1 MGKTIRLTEEQIRRF
16 FGEGFGRRLLGEGA
30 DVITNDSP
38 GHATYTGNLNRAR
51 FDYTGGKDSDLT
63 TAAKANKQQLGNSRM
78 SKNTVSDIL
87 KNRRENTGGML
98 DEIVKQ
104 IFAEKNEPV
113 NIIDLLRL
121 LNDAMTQESIKK
133 VLDSIDIVTI
143 LSGFIGLNAPDYV
156 YMRLMNLTPQQLDT
170 IEKRFGKDFKDWGS
184 KCDGCG
190 AVGWKTTVPVAEHDE
205 AYTTFDFGATS
216 DADLAQSGYSIKE
229 SKTNDAGFKPREIK
243 FKDYKILEMHH
254 INGDASNNSAYNVA
268 CLCPNCHSCID
279 STSRGKTIDFGKDFI
294 LNNGEIR
301 GDSIIGKM
309 SDEEREYFKRT
320 VVDRVMH
327 GYYSDRT
334 LSTAAMYGNKGEY
347 GDIISKKL
355 ENLNIPPYLDG
366 NIDLEVFAESLSQA
380 VENAKKF
387 AISKG
392 ANSENL
398 YATLGKSDSEYDAE
412 KEEINE
418 ATQKSYKLYLNKHNK
433 GANAGTDLYVEYSFT
448 FTKNEAVMKIKGGV
462 RETPEIIIIN
472 HLGDENQE
480 IKEVSNIIDRIIMAC
495 FDALSNI
502 VALRNGTKQNLA
514 QNVKSGEGD
523 AFISRENPETHYGM
537 PPLEILLARSLN
549 PKATGAMSVKGK
561 FFWGE
566 NVVNRVMDALRG
578 VYGGYGSLNG
588 KILTERPKSINQGR
602 FEDPGSYRN
611 RVVNLYKQNGYN
623 VIVSGRGENKTTGL
637 WCYAYYANDRT
648 SAKRDKWDLWYD
660 KGEIEN
666 LIQRAIEN
674 V

>member
-1 MGKTIRLTEEQIRRF
+1 MGKTIKLTEEQIRRF
-16 FGEGFGRRLLGEGA
+16 FGEGFGKRLIGEGA
-30 DVITNDSP
+30 DTITNDSP
-38 GHATYTGNLNRAR
+38 GRATYTGNLNRAR

-63 TAAKANKQQLGNSRM
+63 TAARANKQQLGNSRM
-78 SKNTVSDIL
+78 SQYTVNDIL
-87 KNRRENTGGML
+87 KNNKENTGGMI

-104 IFAEKNEPV
+104 IFAETNQPV
-113 NIIDLLRL
+113 NIIDLLKL
-121 LNDAMTQESIKK
+121 LNNAMTQESIKGL
-133 VLDSIDIVTI
+133 LDSVDIVTI

-156 YMRLMNLTPQQLDT
+156 YMRLMNLTPEQLDT

-190 AVGWKTTVPVAEHDE
+190 AVGWKTTVPIAEHDE

-229 SKTNDAGFKPREIK
+229 SKTNTAGFKPREIS

-279 STSRGKTIDFGKDFI
+279 STSKGKTIDFGKDFI

-301 GDSIIGKM
+301 GDSILGKM
-309 SDEEREYFKRT
+309 SDREQEYFKKT

-327 GYYSDRT
+327 GYYSDRA
-334 LSTAAMYGNKGEY
+334 LSTAAMYGNNGEY
-347 GDIISKKL
+347 TDIISKKL
-355 ENLNIPPYLDG
+355 ERLNIPPYLDG
-366 NIDLEVFAESLSQA
+366 EIDMDVFAESLSQA
-380 VENAKKF
+380 VENARNF

-398 YATLGKSDSEYDAE
+398 YRTLGKSDKEYNTN
-412 KEEINE
+412 KEEIDE
-418 ATQKSYKLYLNKHNK
+418 ATQKNYKLYLNKARK
-433 GANAGTDLYVEYSFT
+433 GVAGGTNLSVEYTFA
-448 FTKNEAVMKIKGGV
+448 FTKDEAVMKVKGV
-462 RETPEIIIIN
+462 REAPEIIIIN
-472 HLGDENQE
+472 HLGDENQD

-495 FDALSNI
+495 FDALSNV
-502 VALRNGTKQNLA
+502 VALRKSTKQDLA
-514 QNVKSGEGD
+514 MNVKSGEGD
-523 AFISRENPETHYGM
+523 AFISRESPETHYGM
-537 PPLEILLARSLN
+537 PPIEILLVRSLN
-549 PKATGAMSVKGK
+549 PKASGAMSVKGK

-566 NVVNRVMDALRG
+566 NVVKRVMDALRS
-578 VYGGYGSLNG
+578 VYGGYGSVDG
-588 KILTERPKSINQGR
+588 KILTEKPKSINQGM
-602 FEDPGSYRN
+602 FEDPASYRM
-611 RVVNLYKQNGYN
+611 RVANFYKQNGYN
-623 VIVSGRGENKTTGL
+623 VILSGRGENKTTGL

-660 KGEIEN
+660 KDEIEKV
-666 LIQRAIEN
+666 IQQAIEN

>member
-16 FGEGFGRRLLGEGA
+16 FGEGFGKRLLGEGA
-30 DVITNDSP
+30 DIITNDPP
-38 GHATYTGNLNRAR
+38 GQATYTGNLNRAR

-63 TAAKANKQQLGNSRM
+63 TAARANKMQLGNSRM
-78 SKNTVSDIL
+78 SQYTVNDIFKNN
-87 KNRRENTGGML
+87 KENTGGKI

-104 IFAEKNEPV
+104 IFAETNQPV
-113 NIIDLLRL
+113 NIIDLLKL
-121 LNDAMTQESIKK
+121 LNNAMTKESIKAF
-133 VLDSIDIVTI
+133 LDSVDIVTI

-156 YMRLMNLTPQQLDT
+156 YMRLMNLTPEQLDT

-190 AVGWKTTVPVAEHDE
+190 AVGWKTTVPIAEHDE

-229 SKTNDAGFKPREIK
+229 SKTNTAGFKPREVS

-279 STSRGKTIDFGKDFI
+279 STSKGKTIDFGKDFI

-301 GDSIIGKM
+301 GDSILGKM
-309 SDEEREYFKRT
+309 SDKEQEYFKKT

-327 GYYSDRT
+327 GYYSDRA
-334 LSTAAMYGNKGEY
+334 LSTAAMYGNDGEY
-347 GDIISKKL
+347 TDIISNKL
-355 ENLNIPPYLDG
+355 KNLNIPPYLDG
-366 NIDLEVFAESLSQA
+366 KIDMGVFAESLSQA
-380 VENAKKF
+380 VENAKNF

-398 YATLGKSDSEYDAE
+398 YRTLGKSDKEYNAN
-412 KEEINE
+412 KEEIDE
-418 ATQKSYKLYLNKHNK
+418 ATQKNYKLYLNKARN
-433 GANAGTDLYVEYSFT
+433 GVAGSTNLAIEYSFA
-448 FTKNEAVMKIKGGV
+448 FTKDEAVMKVKGV

-472 HLGDENQE
+472 HLGDENQN

-495 FDALSNI
+495 FDALSNV
-502 VALRNGTKQNLA
+502 VALRTSTKQELA
-514 QNVKSGEGD
+514 KSVKTGEGD
-523 AFISRENPETHYGM
+523 AFVSKEDPDACYGM
-537 PPLEILLARSLN
+537 PPLETILIKSLDPN
-549 PKATGAMSVKGK
+549 NSGAMSIKGK

-566 NVVNRVMDALRG
+566 NVVNRVKKALRS
-578 VYGGYGSLNG
+578 VYGGYGNVDG
-588 KILTERPKSINQGR
+588 RIIMEKPASINQR
-602 FEDPGSYRN
+602 PTENNASYRN
-611 RVVNLYKQNGYN
+611 RVAKLYKQKGYN
-623 VIVSGRGENKTTGL
+623 VIVAGSGESKTTGL

-648 SAKRDKWDLWYD
+648 SAKRDKWNLWYD
-660 KGEIEN
+660 KEKIEN
-666 LIQRAIEN
+666 VIQQAIEN

>member
-16 FGEGFGRRLLGEGA
+16 FGEGFGKRLLGEGA
-30 DVITNDSP
+30 DIITNDPP
-38 GHATYTGNLNRAR
+38 GQATYTGNLNRAR

-63 TAAKANKQQLGNSRM
+63 TAARANKMQLGNSRM
-78 SKNTVSDIL
+78 SQYTVNDIFKNN
-87 KNRRENTGGML
+87 KENTGGKI

-104 IFAEKNEPV
+104 IFAETNQPV
-113 NIIDLLRL
+113 NIIDLLKL
-121 LNDAMTQESIKK
+121 LNNAMTKESIKAF
-133 VLDSIDIVTI
+133 LDSVDIVTI

-156 YMRLMNLTPQQLDT
+156 YMRLMNLTPEQLDT

-190 AVGWKTTVPVAEHDE
+190 AVGWKTTVPIAEHDE

-229 SKTNDAGFKPREIK
+229 SKTNTAGFKPREVS

-279 STSRGKTIDFGKDFI
+279 STSKGKTIDFGKDFI

-301 GDSIIGKM
+301 GDSILGKM
-309 SDEEREYFKRT
+309 SDKEQEYFKKT

-327 GYYSDRT
+327 GYYSDRA
-334 LSTAAMYGNKGEY
+334 LSTAAMYGNDGEY
-347 GDIISKKL
+347 TDIISNKL
-355 ENLNIPPYLDG
+355 KNLNIPPYLDG
-366 NIDLEVFAESLSQA
+366 KIDMGVFAESLSQA
-380 VENAKKF
+380 VENAKNF

-398 YATLGKSDSEYDAE
+398 YRTLGKSDKEYNAN
-412 KEEINE
+412 KEEIDE
-418 ATQKSYKLYLNKHNK
+418 ATQKNYKLYLNKARN
-433 GANAGTDLYVEYSFT
+433 GVAGSTNLAIEYSFA
-448 FTKNEAVMKIKGGV
+448 FTKDEAVMKVKGV

-472 HLGDENQE
+472 HLGDENQN

-495 FDALSNI
+495 FDALSNV
-502 VALRNGTKQNLA
+502 VALRTSTKQELA
-514 QNVKSGEGD
+514 KSVKTGEGD
-523 AFISRENPETHYGM
+523 AFVSKEDPDACYGM
-537 PPLEILLARSLN
+537 PPLETILIKSLDPN
-549 PKATGAMSVKGK
+549 NSGAMSIKGK

-566 NVVNRVMDALRG
+566 NVVNRVKKALRS
-578 VYGGYGSLNG
+578 VYGGYGNVDG
-588 KILTERPKSINQGR
+588 RIIMEKPASINQR
-602 FEDPGSYRN
+602 PTENNASYRN
-611 RVVNLYKQNGYN
+611 RVAKLYKQKGYN
-623 VIVSGRGENKTTGL
+623 VIVAGSGESKTTGL

-648 SAKRDKWDLWYD
+648 NAKRDKWNLWYD
-660 KGEIEN
+660 KEKIEN
-666 LIQRAIEN
+666 VIQQAIEN

>member
-1 MGKTIRLTEEQIRRF
+1 MKKVVKLTEEQIRQL
-16 FGEGFGRRLLGEGA
+16 FGEGFGKKLIGEGA
-30 DVITNDSP
+30 DTVTNDSP
-38 GHATYTGNLNRAR
+38 GQATYTGNLNRAR

-63 TAAKANKQQLGNSRM
+63 TAAKANKQQLGASRM
-78 SKNTVSDIL
+78 SQYTLNDIL
-87 KNRRENTGGML
+87 KNSKENTGGMI
-98 DEIVKQ
+98 DEVVKQ
-104 IFAEKNEPV
+104 IFAETNQPV
-113 NIIDLLRL
+113 NIIDLLKL
-121 LNDAMTQESIKK
+121 LNNAMTQESIKGL
-133 VLDSIDIVTI
+133 LDSVDIVTI

-156 YMRLMNLTPQQLDT
+156 YMRLMNLTPEQLDN

-216 DADLAQSGYSIKE
+216 DADLSQSGYSIKE
-229 SKTNDAGFKPREIK
+229 SKTKTAGFKPREIS

-254 INGDASNNSAYNVA
+254 INGDASNNSAYNIA

-301 GDSIIGKM
+301 GDSILGKM
-309 SDEEREYFKRT
+309 SDREQEYFKKT

-334 LSTAAMYGNKGEY
+334 LSTAAMYGNNGEY
-347 GDIISKKL
+347 TDIISKKL
-355 ENLNIPPYLDG
+355 ENLNIPPYIDG
-366 NIDLEVFAESLSQA
+366 KIDMNVFAESLSQA
-380 VENAKKF
+380 IENARNF

-392 ANSENL
+392 ANSETL
-398 YATLGKSDSEYDAE
+398 YHTLGKSDKEYDGD
-412 KEEINE
+412 KEEIDE
-418 ATQKSYKLYLNKHNK
+418 AAQKSYKLYLNKAK
-433 GANAGTDLYVEYSFT
+433 KGVAGGANLSIEYSFA
-448 FTKNEAVMKIKGGV
+448 FKKDEAVMKVKGV
-462 RETPEIIIIN
+462 REAPEIIIIN
-472 HLGDENQE
+472 HLGDENQD
-480 IKEVSNIIDRIIMAC
+480 IKEVSNIIDQIIMAC
-495 FDALSNI
+495 FDALSNV

-523 AFISRENPETHYGM
+523 AFISKENSETHYGM
-537 PPLEILLARSLN
+537 PSLEILLQRSLN
-549 PKATGAMSVKGK
+549 PKATGAMSSPGK

-566 NVVNRVMDALRG
+566 NVVNRVMNALRN
-578 VYGGYGSLNG
+578 VYGGYGSVDG
-588 KILTERPKSINQGR
+588 KILTEKPKSINQGK
-602 FEDPGSYRN
+602 FEKPAEYRM
-611 RVVNLYKQNGYN
+611 RVANFYRQNGYN
-623 VIVSGRGENKTTGL
+623 VILSGRGGSKTSGL

-660 KGEIEN
+660 KGEIEKV
-666 LIQRAIEN
+666 IQQAIEN

>member
-16 FGEGFGRRLLGEGA
+16 FGEGFGKRLLGEGA
-30 DVITNDSP
+30 DIITNDPP
-38 GHATYTGNLNRAR
+38 GQATYTGNLNRAR

-63 TAAKANKQQLGNSRM
+63 TAARANKMQLGNSRM
-78 SKNTVSDIL
+78 SQYTVNDIFKNN
-87 KNRRENTGGML
+87 KENTGGKI

-104 IFAEKNEPV
+104 IFAETNQPV
-113 NIIDLLRL
+113 NIIDLLKL
-121 LNDAMTQESIKK
+121 LNNAMTKESIKAF
-133 VLDSIDIVTI
+133 LDSVDIVTI

-156 YMRLMNLTPQQLDT
+156 YMRLMNLTPEQLDT

-190 AVGWKTTVPVAEHDE
+190 AVGWKTTVPIAEHDE

-216 DADLAQSGYSIKE
+216 DADLAQIGYSIKE
-229 SKTNDAGFKPREIK
+229 SKTNTAGFKPREVS

-279 STSRGKTIDFGKDFI
+279 STSKGKTIDFGKDFI

-301 GDSIIGKM
+301 GDSILGKM
-309 SDEEREYFKRT
+309 SDKEQEYFKKT

-327 GYYSDRT
+327 GYYSDRA
-334 LSTAAMYGNKGEY
+334 LSTAAMYGNDGEY
-347 GDIISKKL
+347 TDIISNKL
-355 ENLNIPPYLDG
+355 KNLNIPPYLDG
-366 NIDLEVFAESLSQA
+366 KIDMGVFAESLSQA
-380 VENAKKF
+380 VENAKNF

-398 YATLGKSDSEYDAE
+398 YRTLGKSDKEYNAN
-412 KEEINE
+412 KEEIDE
-418 ATQKSYKLYLNKHNK
+418 ATQKNYKLYLNKARN
-433 GANAGTDLYVEYSFT
+433 GVAGSTNLAIEYSFA
-448 FTKNEAVMKIKGGV
+448 FTKDEAVMKVKGV

-472 HLGDENQE
+472 HLGDENQN

-495 FDALSNI
+495 FDALSNV
-502 VALRNGTKQNLA
+502 VALRTSTKQELA
-514 QNVKSGEGD
+514 KSVKTGEGD
-523 AFISRENPETHYGM
+523 AFVSKEDPDACYGM
-537 PPLEILLARSLN
+537 PPLETILIKSLDPN
-549 PKATGAMSVKGK
+549 NSGAMSIKGK

-566 NVVNRVMDALRG
+566 NVVNRVKKALRS
-578 VYGGYGSLNG
+578 VYGGYGNVDG
-588 KILTERPKSINQGR
+588 RIIMEKPASINQR
-602 FEDPGSYRN
+602 PTENNASYRN
-611 RVVNLYKQNGYN
+611 RVAKLYKQKGYN
-623 VIVSGRGENKTTGL
+623 VIVAGSGESKTTGL

-648 SAKRDKWDLWYD
+648 SAKRDKWNLWYD
-660 KGEIEN
+660 KEKIEN
-666 LIQRAIEN
+666 VIQQAIEN